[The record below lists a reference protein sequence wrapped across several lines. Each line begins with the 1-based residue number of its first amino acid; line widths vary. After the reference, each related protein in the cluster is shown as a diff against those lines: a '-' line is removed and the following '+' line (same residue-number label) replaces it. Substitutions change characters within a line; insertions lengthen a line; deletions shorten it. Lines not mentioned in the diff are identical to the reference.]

1 MTDKWYLQ
9 NTDAARRSRMKKFLK
24 VDQLETKVNALQAE
38 NAKLTLNNA
47 VLESEK
53 RSLHAKENEYKKR
66 IKYLE
71 NLMRCNGW
79 DFNTGNHESW

>member
-1 MTDKWYLQ
+1 
-9 NTDAARRSRMKKFLK
+9 MKKFLK
-24 VDQLETKVNALQAE
+24 VDQLETKVSTLQAE
-38 NAKLTLNNA
+38 NAKLVLNNA

-71 NLMRCNGW
+71 DIMVSHGW
-79 DFNTGNHESW
+79 DFDQKSPSLF

>member
-1 MTDKWYLQ
+1 M
-9 NTDAARRSRMKKFLK
+9 K
-24 VDQLETKVNALQAE
+24 VDQLETKVNALQTE

-71 NLMRCNGW
+71 DIMMRNGW
-79 DFNTGNHESW
+79 DFNNSNYDQW

>member
-1 MTDKWYLQ
+1 
-9 NTDAARRSRMKKFLK
+9 MKKFMK

-71 NLMRCNGW
+71 DIMMCNGW
-79 DFNTGNHESW
+79 DFNNSNYDQW